1 MERAI
6 RGYEE
11 IIGHDLIKEHLRL
24 AVRENKVFHAYIFN
38 GEDLAGKNMLA
49 AVFAKSLVCEE
60 GGETPCNHCKAC
72 HQFDSGS
79 HPDVRY
85 LVRSKASIGVDD
97 IREQINRDVVIRP
110 YSSRYKVYV
119 IDEAEKLTE
128 EAQNAL
134 LKTIEEPPSYAVIM
148 LLTNNVEKMYST
160 IRSRCVTLN
169 LRSVDQELIT
179 RFLMEKQQVPDY
191 RARTCSAY
199 SQGNVGRAMQMASS
213 ERFSQMLEFVQRLVR
228 GARDM
233 KEFEIVQTARE
244 METFQEDIGDLLD
257 LITLWYRDILAMKT
271 TGDRELLVFGEE
283 YRFIRQ
289 KADTVSAAG
298 IGRVL
303 EAVETAR
310 QRIRSNVNFHAA
322 AEMLLLVIK
331 EN

>member
-11 IIGHDLIKEHLRL
+11 IIGHDLIKDHLRL

>member
-49 AVFAKSLVCEE
+49 AVFAKTLVCEE

-79 HPDVRY
+79 HPDIKY

-97 IREQINRDVVIRP
+97 IREQINRDVIIRP
-110 YSSRYKVYV
+110 YSSRYKIYV
-119 IDEAEKLTE
+119 VDEAEKMTE

-134 LKTIEEPPSYAVIM
+134 LKTIEEPPAYAVIM

-199 SQGNVGRAMQMASS
+199 SQGNVGRAVQMASS

-228 GARDM
+228 GAREM

-257 LITLWYRDILAMKT
+257 LITLWYRDILTMKT
-271 TGDRELLVFGEE
+271 TGDRDLLIFGEE

-310 QRIRSNVNFHAA
+310 ERIRSNVNFHAA

>member
-11 IIGHDLIKEHLRL
+11 IIGHDLIKDHLRL

-134 LKTIEEPPSYAVIM
+134 LKTIEDPPSYAVIM

>member
-11 IIGHDLIKEHLRL
+11 IIGHDLIKDHLRL

-38 GEDLAGKNMLA
+38 GEDMSGKNMLA
-49 AVFAKSLVCEE
+49 GVFAKTLVCEE

-79 HPDVRY
+79 HPDVKY
-85 LVRSKASIGVDD
+85 LVRTKASIGVDD

-119 IDEAEKLTE
+119 IDEAEKMTE

-134 LKTIEEPPSYAVIM
+134 LKTIEEPPAYAVIM

-169 LRSVDQELIT
+169 LRSVDQKLIT
-179 RFLMEKQQVPDY
+179 SFLMEKHQVPDY

-199 SQGNVGRAMQMASS
+199 SQGNVGRAVQMASS

-257 LITLWYRDILAMKT
+257 LITLWYRDILTMKT
-271 TGDRELLVFGEE
+271 AGDKDLLVFGEE

-289 KADTVSAAG
+289 KADKVSAAG

-310 QRIRSNVNFHAA
+310 ERIRSNVNFHAA

>member
-11 IIGHDLIKEHLRL
+11 IIGHNLIKEHLRL